1 MNIEDLAKQYELLV
15 SLEEIKKLHRQYMFW
30 VNARQWDEVV
40 NCFTEDAS
48 VLLPRHGLF
57 KGKSEISVLY
67 KDRVEKS
74 NLGQGRDAHC
84 VLQPVIDV
92 EGNKASGH
100 WLMYIFISDPAT
112 GNLSKLIRGR
122 HDAEYVKESGKWKIS
137 SLEYTRPWPEE
148 PKP

>member
-30 VNARQWDEVV
+30 VNARKWDEVV